1 MAKVFLSAGHGGTDP
16 GASAYGLVEKT
27 INLNIMLACRNV
39 LMAHNITV
47 VCSRTTD
54 ENDPVQ
60 QEVREANASG
70 ADLAVSFHT
79 NAGGGDGSESFYHKS
94 SEKGKR
100 LAELCEKYT
109 QTLGQNSR
117 GVKTNNLAFTRD
129 TRMTAVLCECAFVD
143 NDKDNDIIDT
153 LEEQQAFG
161 IAYAEAILEYLG
173 MAYNGNNNPEVPASK
188 PAPAPKPTPKPTKPK
203 KIGENGI
210 LGKESNEATQRYYGT
225 YVDGIISRQPLCN
238 KKYFIYIDARY
249 WEFVE
254 DYGKGS
260 PVIKAWQKDLKAKG
274 YYYGAVDGLM
284 GPKMIIALQQ
294 FLSMLGLYVGKIDA
308 YLGEKCGRGWQK
320 YLNAH

>member
-1 MAKVFLSAGHGGTDP
+1 MPKVFLSAGHGGTSP

-27 INLNIMLACRNV
+27 INLNIMLACRNI

-60 QEVREANASG
+60 QEVKEANASG
-70 ADLAVSFHT
+70 ADIAVSFHT
-79 NAGGGDGSESFYHKS
+79 NAGGGNGSESYYYKS
-94 SEKGKR
+94 SNSGRR

-129 TRMTAVLCECAFVD
+129 THMTAVLCECAFID
-143 NDKDNDIIDT
+143 NSKDNDIIDT

-161 IAYAEAILEYLG
+161 IAYAKAILEYFNIN
-173 MAYNGNNNPEVPASK
+173 YNGNNNPEVV
-188 PAPAPKPTPKPTKPK
+188 PK
-203 KIGENGI
+203 KIAEDGI

-225 YVDGIISRQPLCN
+225 YVDGIISRQPLVN
-238 KKYFIYIDARY
+238 KKYFISIDARY
-249 WEFVE
+249 WEFIE
-254 DYGKGS
+254 NYGAGS
-260 PVIKAWQKDLKAKG
+260 PVIKAWQKDLKNRG
-274 YYYGAVDGLM
+274 YYFDSIDGLM

-294 FLSMLGLYVGKIDA
+294 FLSMLDLYIGKIDA
-308 YLGEKCGRGWQK
+308 YLGKKCGKGWQK
-320 YLNAH
+320 YLNRL

>member
-1 MAKVFLSAGHGGTDP
+1 MAKVFLSAGHGGSDP

-60 QEVREANASG
+60 QEVKEANASG

-161 IAYAEAILEYLG
+161 IAYAEAILEYLNIQYTG
-173 MAYNGNNNPEVPASK
+173 TNNPV
-188 PAPAPKPTPKPTKPK
+188 APPQKPTQAPQKPK
-203 KIGENGI
+203 LKEDGI
-210 LGKESNEATQRYYGT
+210 LGKNSNEETQRYYGT

-260 PVIKAWQKDLKAKG
+260 PVVKAWQRDLKNRG
-274 YYYGAVDGLM
+274 FYHGEIDGLM

>member
-1 MAKVFLSAGHGGTDP
+1 MAKVFLSAGHGGSDP

-161 IAYAEAILEYLG
+161 IAYAEAILEYLDIKYTG
-173 MAYNGNNNPEVPASK
+173 TNNPV
-188 PAPAPKPTPKPTKPK
+188 APPQKPTQAPQKTK
-203 KIGENGI
+203 KIKEDGI
-210 LGKESNEATQRYYGT
+210 LGKNSNEETQRHYGT
-225 YVDGIISRQPLCN
+225 FVDGVISRQPLCN

-249 WEFVE
+249 WEFV
-254 DYGKGS
+254 K
-260 PVIKAWQKDLKAKG
+260 
-274 YYYGAVDGLM
+274 
-284 GPKMIIALQQ
+284 
-294 FLSMLGLYVGKIDA
+294 F
-308 YLGEKCGRGWQK
+308 
-320 YLNAH
+320 